1 MSVTRLT
8 DPTAHHATRR
18 RTRWLPLVWVVPIGV
33 ALLVAVVLLAIW
45 LRGQPP
51 VQEFIA
57 RYPGTTPLPDGAP
70 LGIPAW
76 VGWQHFLNGFFLVLL
91 VRTGLLLRKGGRPP
105 VRWVRNND
113 GLVRTKNPPWKISIY
128 LWLHYAV
135 DVLWV
140 LNGVVFIV
148 LLFVTG
154 QWMRIVPTSWDI
166 WPNAVSAA
174 LQYASLN
181 WPVEHAWVN
190 YNSLQV
196 LTYFAIVFIVAPL
209 AVITGL
215 RLSSVWPQRA
225 ERLNALYPASLART
239 VHYPVMLAFVAFVI
253 VHVVLVF
260 ATGALRNLDAMY
272 ASRDDASWL
281 GFAIFAVSLAA
292 LIAGWFAVRP
302 AVLKPIAERTGTV
315 SR

>member
-1 MSVTRLT
+1 MTRLT

-18 RTRWLPLVWVVPIGV
+18 RTRWLPLVWVVPVAV
-33 ALLVAVVLLAIW
+33 ALLAAVVLLAIW
-45 LRGQPP
+45 LRGQAP

-57 RYPGTTPLPDGAP
+57 RYPGTTPLPEGAP
-70 LGIPAW
+70 VGIPAW
-76 VGWQHFLNGFFLVLL
+76 LGWQHFLNGFFLVLL
-91 VRTGLLLRKGGRPP
+91 VRSGLLLRKRGRPP
-105 VRWVRNND
+105 ARWVRGND
-113 GLVRTKNPPWKISIY
+113 GLVRTKNPPWKIGIY
-128 LWLHYAV
+128 LWLHYVV
-135 DVLWV
+135 DALWV
-140 LNGVVFIV
+140 LNGIVFVV
-148 LLFVTG
+148 LLLVTG
-154 QWMRIVPTSWDI
+154 QWMRIVPTSGDI

-196 LTYFAIVFIVAPL
+196 LTYFGIVFVVAPL

-225 ERLNALYPASLART
+225 ERLNTLYPASLARA

-253 VHVVLVF
+253 VHVALVF

-281 GFAIFAVSLAA
+281 GFAIFAVSLVV
-292 LIAGWFAVRP
+292 LVAGWFAVRP
-302 AVLKPIAERTGTV
+302 EVLTPIARRTGTV